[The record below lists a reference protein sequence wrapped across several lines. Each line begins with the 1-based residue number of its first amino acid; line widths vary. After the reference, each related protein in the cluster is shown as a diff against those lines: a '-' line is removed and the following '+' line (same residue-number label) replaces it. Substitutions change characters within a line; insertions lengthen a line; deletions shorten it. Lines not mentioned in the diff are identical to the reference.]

1 MRLVVDTVRRKPVAE
16 ALYRLKISNKKAAL
30 LVEKAIRSAAANAKV
45 LKMDEERLYVS
56 QIKADGGPVFKRF
69 MSRSMGRA
77 DRILKR
83 TSHLTVILE
92 EGKQRMKPY
101 TPLQEREEAEKP
113 KRKLIG
119 RKKKAAG
126 SKAESQ

>member
-1 MRLVVDTVRRKPVAE
+1 MVVDMIRRKPVTE
-16 ALYRLKISNKKAAL
+16 ALYRLKTANKKAAG
-30 LVEKAIRSAAANAKV
+30 LVEKAVRSAAANAKV

-56 QIKADGGPVFKRF
+56 QIKVDGGPVFKRF

-101 TPLQEREEAEKP
+101 APLQEREEAEKP
-113 KRKLIG
+113 KKKFLG
-119 RKKKAAG
+119 KKKKAAE
-126 SKAESQ
+126 SKAESK